1 MNKSAK
7 ILSVFFNLAN
17 YGVGIAVAVI
27 LVFKLDF
34 ISVFYVNSMT
44 SNQSLFFNLIL
55 FQVGL
60 ALASVVTSKLAA
72 ESYTK
77 VVEFPTAFMLLP
89 LAVAV
94 IGIVYALGGETTAE
108 KVFVIAASVIWL
120 VLSGVIVYF
129 GSRTFQMLEKSDD
142 E

>member
-1 MNKSAK
+1 MNKLAK

-17 YGVGIAVAVI
+17 YGVGIAVAII
-27 LVFKLDF
+27 LIFKLDF

-60 ALASVVTSKLAA
+60 ALASVVVSMLVGT
-72 ESYTK
+72 SYTK
-77 VVEFPTAFMLLP
+77 VVEFPTMFMLLP

-94 IGIVYALGGETTAE
+94 IGIVYALGGDTTAE
-108 KVFVIAASVIWL
+108 KVFVIVASTVWF

-129 GSRTFQMLEKSDD
+129 GSRTFQMLEKSDN